1 MKLDLAMTS
10 WIWYQ
15 RHKKQQ
21 QKQMRWTSEK
31 QTNKSTTFVHR
42 GDYEQ
47 SKRAVHE
54 MRENIYHISDKEL
67 RSRQYKEL
75 LIFINRKQAN
85 SKMGKRFEQTF
96 LQKIYCRRKQYGS
109 GNPLNYTYDMCIL
122 P

>member
-1 MKLDLAMTS
+1 
-10 WIWYQ
+10 
-15 RHKKQQ
+15 
-21 QKQMRWTSEK
+21 MRWTSEK

-67 RSRQYKEL
+67 RSRKYKEL

-85 SKMGKRFEQTF
+85 SKMGKRFE
-96 LQKIYCRRKQYGS
+96 
-109 GNPLNYTYDMCIL
+109 
-122 P
+122 